1 MGYDQVIDT
10 VDTLSRTRKQGEDID
25 ASMTTA
31 STLIDKHFG
40 ATISTLNTCRVCG
53 TAKSGQHE
61 QSNELALPFPTRFE
75 PLTGICVISGKTAD
89 VSAPPGFERISIN
102 LNHGRTG
109 KGAPYIFVCVRRGDR
124 TELPIT
130 EVTLFV
136 RKHDEIPLDVT
147 AASMESGK
155 YNDTWEIVSGSLNE
169 GGASTSEEIF
179 LGFKREKDG
188 SPIVNLAFVYG
199 DEKPKEDGF
208 KMVNVDLNRG
218 DGSECIYMC
227 YQQNMP
233 IVDIALGANGRSGFR
248 FIDQNLRL
256 NKLQSALYHA
266 HR

>member
-1 MGYDQVIDT
+1 M
-10 VDTLSRTRKQGEDID
+10 
-25 ASMTTA
+25 MTTA

-40 ATISTLNTCRVCG
+40 QPFRQTLAEFVVQQSQANMNRVTNCASVSSLW
-53 TAKSGQHE
+53 TFDRHLCDFRK
-61 QSNELALPFPTRFE
+61 N
-75 PLTGICVISGKTAD
+75 AD

-208 KMVNVDLNRG
+208 KMVNVDLNGEMVRMHL
-218 DGSECIYMC
+218 YVPAK
-227 YQQNMP
+227 Y
-233 IVDIALGANGRSGFR
+233 ANC
-248 FIDQNLRL
+248 
-256 NKLQSALYHA
+256 
-266 HR
+266 